1 MNKKK
6 LRSLYRGKRAEIS
19 SLKSEDLS
27 IEIANQILNLS
38 IWHFENF
45 HVFMGV
51 DKLKEINTNFII
63 SILQGRDKNIIIP
76 KVVSD
81 EDLDHCLLTDSTKLI
96 ANRWNVLEPIN
107 GIKVEP
113 DKIQV
118 VFVPLLAYDHHGNR
132 VGYGKGYYDKFLAQC
147 GEKCLKIGLSFFAPE
162 KKILS
167 SSRDIKLNYCVTPK
181 KIYKFN

>member
-6 LRSLYRGKRAEIS
+6 LRSLYKKKRAELS
-19 SLKSEDLS
+19 SLKLEDLS

-38 IWHFENF
+38 IWDFDNF

-51 DKLKEINTNFII
+51 DKLKEIDTNFII

-81 EDLDHCLLTDSTKLI
+81 EDLDHYLLTDSTKLKV
-96 ANRWNVLEPIN
+96 NQWNIIEPIN

-113 DKIQV
+113 KKIQV
-118 VFVPLLAYDHHGNR
+118 VFVPLLAYDYHGNR

-147 GEKCLKIGLSFFAPE
+147 GEKCLKIGLSIFAPE

-167 SSRDIKLNYCVTPK
+167 SSLDIRLNYCVTPK